1 VSNEPAGEDEGW
13 TGLRVWALSWWITVT
28 RYHWFSEARRRET
41 RAYAA
46 AVARS
51 NARPVVTITKPGD

>member
-1 VSNEPAGEDEGW
+1 MINDDEGW
-13 TGLRVWALSWWITVT
+13 QGLRVWLLSWWITVT

-46 AVARS
+46 AVARR
-51 NARPVVTITKPGD
+51 NTRPVVTISTPRS